1 MNFKMSKYMS
11 QLYNKRKTLENKIFD
26 RSKVKKSDEVDSC
39 QNKLPKENN
48 NLKLKGKCDLT
59 FQ

>member
-26 RSKVKKSDEVDSC
+26 RSKVKKSEVDSC
-39 QNKLPKENN
+39 HNKLPKENN

-59 FQ
+59 SQ